1 MRLYL
6 CLILLIMVLGLVHP
20 AACNE
25 IAYAIGSNGEKPVG
39 QANITEYKSTDIV
52 SFTTSRG
59 LSGPPASYET
69 TRTVESIKDEINK
82 KINRGNEQVREIGLR
97 LAMGRSGAQRIDQIC
112 SIYDYMVGNW
122 TFVSDP
128 RGLDVF
134 QYSNYTLEMG
144 KEGGYSGIGDC
155 DDFSILL
162 ASLVDSIGGTPR
174 IILAYS
180 PAGGH
185 AYTEVYLGKKDDRD
199 VDRMLKWLRKAYN
212 ADVVNVHADNVSD
225 DVWLNMDWWKDPGGA
240 NHPGGPFYQATSQVP
255 IYIQEDVPKSP
266 LTPIENKLPR
276 ALLDYAPLQPEVDEF
291 VSFDASKSSDLDGK
305 IVDYEWDFG
314 DGDSSHGAS
323 KSVCRHIYSSSGKF
337 LANLTVTDNEG
348 DQSTKTLEIN
358 VKEPLP
364 EAIITYSPINPQVGE
379 AITFDASQ
387 SKDKRGQITKYEW
400 DFDDGNPGYKA
411 IMKHRYE
418 DSGTYNVNLTVTN
431 DRGIK
436 KSSSIVVVVSQKVDQ
451 SAPPASS
458 AFASAVE
465 EIAVPATN
473 QKPTIVDL
481 YSNPQDSA
489 QAGTT
494 VVWTAQV
501 ADPENDP
508 LMIRFLLNG
517 MEAQGWSPTNTWS
530 WNTADAGVGQNRIE
544 VQVTDNNH
552 GNEYVS
558 RFADFSIS
566 SETTEIDFKEP
577 LPEAIITYSPINPQV
592 GEAITFDASQS
603 KDKRGRIVNYE
614 WDFDDGYSGNRV
626 SIDHQ
631 YLKSGT
637 YNVKLTVTND
647 KGVKNSSFID
657 VVVQSS
663 RDIKANSELANVN
676 AMDWV
681 NQGLTL
687 YNQEKYDEAIQAY
700 DKAIEL
706 DPNYAAPWNNKGI
719 ALGILGK
726 YDEALVCFDEAIR
739 LDPKYAEAWYNKG
752 VVLEVQGKY
761 DEALVCFDEAVQLKP
776 DYAMAYDRK
785 GNILQDLGRTE
796 EANAAF
802 AKV

>member
-1 MRLYL
+1 
-6 CLILLIMVLGLVHP
+6 MVLGLVHP

-387 SKDKRGQITKYEW
+387 SKDKRG
-400 DFDDGNPGYKA
+400 
-411 IMKHRYE
+411 
-418 DSGTYNVNLTVTN
+418 
-431 DRGIK
+431 
-436 KSSSIVVVVSQKVDQ
+436 
-451 SAPPASS
+451 
-458 AFASAVE
+458 
-465 EIAVPATN
+465 
-473 QKPTIVDL
+473 
-481 YSNPQDSA
+481 
-489 QAGTT
+489 
-494 VVWTAQV
+494 
-501 ADPENDP
+501 
-508 LMIRFLLNG
+508 
-517 MEAQGWSPTNTWS
+517 
-530 WNTADAGVGQNRIE
+530 
-544 VQVTDNNH
+544 
-552 GNEYVS
+552 
-558 RFADFSIS
+558 
-566 SETTEIDFKEP
+566 
-577 LPEAIITYSPINPQV
+577 
-592 GEAITFDASQS
+592 
-603 KDKRGRIVNYE
+603 RIVNYE